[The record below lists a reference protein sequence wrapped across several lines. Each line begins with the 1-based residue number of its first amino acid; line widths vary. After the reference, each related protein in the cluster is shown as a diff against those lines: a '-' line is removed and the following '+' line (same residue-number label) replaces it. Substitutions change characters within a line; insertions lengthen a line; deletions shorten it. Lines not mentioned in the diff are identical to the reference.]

1 MARPA
6 AAEPAG
12 DQLESSAPGEQ
23 LSLIADDRKTWQCRY
38 CDARVVLEESTCPRC
53 QQSIY
58 DSFGNKDDAGP
69 DLAEGVALRWALLP
83 GAGHLRLG
91 HGVLGVA
98 VGFSVLLSAIYG
110 VVMLKAGRATHGSL
124 LILIM
129 IGTWLASIH
138 DALRFAKH
146 QPDETLL
153 RPRVLSVIAGVVF
166 MIIVGASVSAQS
178 AINQ

>member
-1 MARPA
+1 M
-6 AAEPAG
+6 EH
-12 DQLESSAPGEQ
+12 LEHSVPGEQ
-23 LSLIADDRKTWQCRY
+23 LSLIADDRQTWQCRF
-38 CDARVVLEESTCPRC
+38 CEAWVALEESTCPRC

-58 DSFGNKDDAGP
+58 DSFGGGEDHGP
-69 DLAEGVALRWALLP
+69 RIDERTALRSAAVP
-83 GAGHLRLG
+83 GAGHHRLG

-98 VGFSVLLSAIYG
+98 IGFSVLLSAVFG
-110 VVMLKAGRATHGSL
+110 GVMLRSGRPGHGSL
-124 LILIM
+124 LILIA

-138 DALRFAKH
+138 DALRFARN
-146 QPDETLL
+146 QPDATFL